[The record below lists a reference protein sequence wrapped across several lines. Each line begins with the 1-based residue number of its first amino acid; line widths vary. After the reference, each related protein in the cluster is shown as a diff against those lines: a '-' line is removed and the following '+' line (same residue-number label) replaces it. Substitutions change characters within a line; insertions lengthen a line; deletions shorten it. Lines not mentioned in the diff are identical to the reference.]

1 MMLKPNTEERIY
13 YKLLMDNQF
22 FKNFVENGFTEGQIM
37 SDLLQANSKSSSKI
51 IGVSLRT
58 VYNIKATI
66 DTNHD
71 LNQPGGWKGTRNI
84 LRYLKN
90 QRFPVKIFFEE
101 KLYTGVQS

>member
-37 SDLLQANSKSSSKI
+37 SDLLQANSKISSKI
-51 IGVSLRT
+51 IGVSLCT
-58 VYNIKATI
+58 VYNIKA
-66 DTNHD
+66 TNHD

-84 LRYLKN
+84 FRYLKN

-101 KLYTGVQS
+101 KL